1 MEDNLTGKTCFVI
14 MPFGEK
20 KDIDGQPINFD
31 VIYKDF
37 IKDAVEGLSLK
48 CIRCD
53 EIAEAGWIHS
63 KMFEYIFSA
72 DVAVVD
78 ITSLNPNVFYELGI
92 RHALKKHGLNQ

>member
-1 MEDNLTGKTCFVI
+1 
-14 MPFGEK
+14 MP
-20 KDIDGQPINFD
+20 
-31 VIYKDF
+31 
-37 IKDAVEGLSLK
+37 GLDLK

-78 ITSLNPNVFYELGI
+78 ITSLNPNVFYELGV
-92 RHALKKHGLNQ
+92 RHALKKSVTILIRKSGTPTPFNIQGFQMLEYKPDDLQNLEN